1 MNASYKFT
9 CPNYDID
16 FLCSISDW
24 DRMTYFFKH
33 IISACR
39 MAEKR
44 GYNSENLQKI
54 KQAVEG
60 IRCFDENG
68 NEYNLNREPIN
79 K

>member
-1 MNASYKFT
+1 
-9 CPNYDID
+9 
-16 FLCSISDW
+16 
-24 DRMTYFFKH
+24 
-33 IISACR
+33 

-60 IRCFDENG
+60 IICFDENG